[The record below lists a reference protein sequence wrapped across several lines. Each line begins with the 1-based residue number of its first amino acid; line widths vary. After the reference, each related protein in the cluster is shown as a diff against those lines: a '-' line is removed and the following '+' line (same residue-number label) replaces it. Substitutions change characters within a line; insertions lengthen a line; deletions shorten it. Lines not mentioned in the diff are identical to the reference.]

1 MNNLFVICYTKV
13 ILAPENGPKT
23 NLKCINLLY
32 IINRINKMI
41 KNFLINDKLFALVIV
56 LVSITIILQS
66 SSNIIFAQNSNSS
79 KESNLN
85 SISIPVS
92 KGYVNGNISYF
103 ISTDASE
110 KQIVSSITN
119 TTKFIVNYAPSLA
132 DTPQSDRQQG
142 YVFINGVK
150 GDGLNEFQLP
160 VASAVPTISGNNGYS
175 PLFQINYVKWNDNST
190 ARLLKSVDQIMDAQ
204 SKGEISV
211 TKTNVVINS
220 PFVQIK

>member
-1 MNNLFVICYTKV
+1 
-13 ILAPENGPKT
+13 
-23 NLKCINLLY
+23 
-32 IINRINKMI
+32 MI
-41 KNFLINDKLFALVIV
+41 KNFLINEKLFALVIV
-56 LVSITIILQS
+56 LVSITIILHS
-66 SSNIIFAQNSNSS
+66 SSNIVFAQNSNTS

-119 TTKFIVNYAPSLA
+119 TTKFIVNYAPSLT
-132 DTPQSDRQQG
+132 DTPQSARQQG
-142 YVFINGVK
+142 YVFINGIK
-150 GDGLNEFQLP
+150 GDGLNESQLP
-160 VASAVPTISGNNGYS
+160 VASAVPTTTGNKGYS

-190 ARLLKSVDQIMDAQ
+190 ARILKSVDQIMDAQ
-204 SKGEISV
+204 SKGEISIS
-211 TKTNVVINS
+211 KTNIVINS